1 MNILEITPLIW
12 TVTLLGYVIVFSALT
27 LLVVIFTIVPKIH
40 AAQVKKRLKKEGKL
54 TSCESS
60 GECSM
65 EVSGDENAA
74 IAMALYMYFNELHD
88 DESNV
93 ITIKK
98 IERRYS
104 PWNSKLYGLNN
115 MNFPK

>member
-1 MNILEITPLIW
+1 MNILEITSSTW
-12 TVTLLGYVIVFSALT
+12 TVTFLGYVIVFAALA
-27 LLVVIFTIVPKIH
+27 LLVAIFTIVPKIH

-54 TSCESS
+54 SSCESS
-60 GECSM
+60 GECSL

-74 IAMALYMYFNELHD
+74 VAMALYMYFNELHD
-88 DESNV
+88 EESNV

-104 PWNSKLYGLNN
+104 PWNSKLYGMNN